1 MRLAKLSLFG
11 FKSFADRTEVHLEPG
26 ITAIVGPNGCGK
38 SNIADAIRWA
48 LGEQSARSLR
58 GERMDDVVF
67 AGNAKRKPLGFAEVS
82 LTLTGTNGAL
92 GTPYEDV
99 NVTRRLFRSGESEY
113 LLNKGACRLRDITE
127 LFLDTGLGGAPYALI
142 EQGTV
147 GSVVNA
153 RPLERRAFI
162 EEAAGIMKYKV
173 RKRAALNK
181 LDAAS
186 QNLVRVQDV
195 IREIER
201 QRGSLKRQAAK
212 AERYRA
218 LEARAGEIRIAL
230 KGVDRRR
237 LAAAFQALAAEEAPL
252 RQVLAGLRAQ
262 IAAGEADLQRLRLRA
277 VAEERA
283 LSEAQEAL
291 FQLRNRLERGEGN
304 LRTADQELMDL
315 ARREGEGSVRTAG
328 LAQRLQEAEAA
339 ARRAAERLEALAAE
353 AAAHEAALAEL
364 LASGGALEADHA
376 AGVAALADARSAAF
390 RAGADLGIRRS
401 RLAALEERRRL
412 LEAQAQRMAEQM
424 AGVREEQSAADVRLQ
439 QESAQAAAL
448 AARRQA
454 FAADLEVA
462 RQRAGEADA
471 ATAAAA
477 QRLAEARETL
487 ERLRARQE
495 SLAELE
501 RGLEGYDAGHRYLL
515 EARATEPALSA
526 ILGPLTD
533 ALEPAAGFER
543 AIETLLEA
551 RLQALCVADP
561 GAAGPILSQLESAE
575 RGRATLVPVH
585 LPWNGAGSWPAAA
598 EAALRLRLEALPDD
612 LRRRVRGPARDL
624 VTPVRG
630 EELVRRLLADAVVVE
645 DLPAALALAPQLPPP
660 FAIATLRGERVDHRG
675 TITGGSAAA
684 GILVRRREARELT
697 DLVAAGAEGLVAAER
712 HHAARQ
718 AAARA
723 AHEDAAGLDGSLRAL
738 DLEVLGVAKD
748 LEQHRSVA
756 SRLGQQLELFGFEL
770 GALQDEVA
778 RLRKDLAAAQEASA
792 EAEAEAQAAEGR
804 AAAAQREAERL
815 QQARE
820 ALAGQTADRRV
831 AAGEARTR
839 AEAEAQAAEGA
850 RSEAARLAAERAAVE
865 EDMAA
870 ARARRA
876 ELQERM
882 AALRAELQAAAAEER
897 DREAALVQAR
907 EARAASQAR
916 EAGLEAAIRE
926 ARQGEETQAQALGAL
941 EVRRAEA
948 AKALAL
954 LDAALAEEHGLSPQE
969 VERRLAGG
977 GLPADAETA
986 RSELEEVRQRMAE
999 MGAVNLAALEEY
1011 AALNQRYE
1019 FLTRQADDL
1028 LRSVDSLKA
1037 TIAEINKT
1045 ITTRFNET
1053 LAAVNGHFDAYWKRL
1068 FGGGSAELRL
1078 VLVEGQEDAG
1088 VDMLLRIPGKRA
1100 VHLSLLSG
1108 GEQALAALALLLA
1121 LFAVRPSPFCVLD
1134 EVDAPL
1140 DDANVD
1146 RFAGLL
1152 RELARTTQII
1162 VITHNKRTMESADIL
1177 YGVTMEEEGA
1187 STLMAVRLA
1196 DVAEAQKAAA

>member
-11 FKSFADRTEVHLEPG
+11 FKSFADRTELHFEPG

-58 GERMDDVVF
+58 GERMDDVLF

-82 LTLTGTNGAL
+82 LMLTGTNGAL
-92 GTPYEDV
+92 ATPYEDV

-113 LLNKGACRLRDITE
+113 LLNKGLCRLRDITE

-147 GSVVNA
+147 GSVLNA
-153 RPLERRAFI
+153 RPLERRAFL

-181 LDAAS
+181 LDAAA
-186 QNLVRVQDV
+186 QNLARVQDV

-218 LEARAGEIRIAL
+218 LEARAGAIRIAL
-230 KGVDRRR
+230 KGMERRQ
-237 LAAAFQALAAEEAPL
+237 LSAALQSVEAEEAPL
-252 RQVLAGLRAQ
+252 RQVLAGLRAHL
-262 IAAGEADLQRLRLRA
+262 AGAEADLQRLRLRA
-277 VAEERA
+277 VEEERA
-283 LSEAQEAL
+283 VAAAQEAL
-291 FQLRNRLERGEGN
+291 FALRNRLERGEGN
-304 LRTADQELMDL
+304 LRTAHQELTDL
-315 ARREGEGSVRTAG
+315 ARREGEGGERIAS
-328 LAQRLQEAEAA
+328 LAQRLQEAEATVW
-339 ARRAAERLEALAAE
+339 RAAERLEAMAAE
-353 AAAHEAALAEL
+353 AAAHEAALGEL
-364 LASGGALEADHA
+364 LASGDALEGEHA
-376 AGVAALADARSAAF
+376 AAVAALADARAAAF
-390 RAGADLGIRRS
+390 RATAELGIRQS

-412 LEAQAQRMAEQM
+412 LDVQAQRMADQM
-424 AGVREEQSAADVRLQ
+424 AGVQQERSAADVRFQ

-448 AARRQA
+448 AARRA
-454 FAADLEVA
+454 AIAADLEAA
-462 RQRAGEADA
+462 RQRAAEADA
-471 ATAAAA
+471 AAAAAA
-477 QRLAEARETL
+477 QHLAEKRETL

-533 ALEPAAGFER
+533 ALEPATGYER

-561 GAAGPILSQLESAE
+561 GAAGPILSQLESAA
-575 RGRATLVPVH
+575 RGRATLVPTH
-585 LPWNGAGSWPAAA
+585 LPWNGAGTWPAAA
-598 EAALRLRLEALPDD
+598 EAALRGRLETLPGDLRL
-612 LRRRVRGPARDL
+612 RVRGPARDL
-624 VTPVRG
+624 VTPARG
-630 EELVRRLLADAVVVE
+630 EELVSRLLGDAVVVD
-645 DLPAALALAPQLPPP
+645 DLPAALDLAPHLPPP

-675 TITGGSAAA
+675 TITGGSAAG

-697 DLVAAGAEGLVAAER
+697 DLVAAGERGLTEAEG

-718 AAARA
+718 AEARGAHDDAARL
-723 AHEDAAGLDGSLRAL
+723 DAALRAL

-756 SRLGQQLELFGFEL
+756 SRLGQQLELFAFEL
-770 GALQDEVA
+770 GALQAEMA
-778 RLRKDLAAAQEASA
+778 CLRKDLAAAQEAIA
-792 EAEAEAQAAEGR
+792 EAEAEARAAEGQ
-804 AAAAQREAERL
+804 AAAAQREEARL

-820 ALAGQTADRRV
+820 ALAGQMADRRV

-839 AEAEAQAAEGA
+839 AEAEARAAEAA
-850 RSEAARLAAERAAVE
+850 RNEAARLAAERAAIE
-865 EDMAA
+865 EDVAA
-870 ARARRA
+870 AQARRA
-876 ELQERM
+876 ELQERL

-897 DREAALVQAR
+897 ERDAALVRAR

-916 EAGLEAAIRE
+916 EGGLEAAIRE
-926 ARQGEETQAQALGAL
+926 ARQGEESQAESVRGL
-941 EVRRAEA
+941 EVKRAET

-954 LDAALAEEHGLSPQE
+954 LDAGLAEEHGLSPE
-969 VERRLAGG
+969 TVERRLAEGD
-977 GLPADAETA
+977 LPADAELA
-986 RSELEEVRQRMAE
+986 RGELEEVRQRLAE

-1053 LAAVNGHFDAYWKRL
+1053 LAAVNGHFEAYWKRL

-1078 VLVEGQEDAG
+1078 VPVEGQEEAG
-1088 VDMLLRIPGKRA
+1088 VEMLLRIPGKRA

-1108 GEQALAALALLLA
+1108 GERALAALALLLA

-1140 DDANVD
+1140 DDVNVD

-1152 RELARTTQII
+1152 RELALTTQII
-1162 VITHNKRTMESADIL
+1162 VITHNKRTMEAADIL

-1196 DVAEAQKAAA
+1196 DVAEAQRTAA